1 MTNCV
6 TNDYRPIKNRS
17 GIRSVRMLDYCNYQF
32 DLSHGIL
39 LEILVRDIGP
49 SFVNRFHYSFDLV
62 KVFSISRGRRIEL
75 E

>member
-1 MTNCV
+1 MTNCL
-6 TNDYRPIKNRS
+6 TIDYRPIKNHA

-39 LEILVRDIGP
+39 LEILVRDNGS
-49 SFVNRFHYSFDLV
+49 SFVNRLHCSFDLV
-62 KVFSISRGRRIEL
+62 EVFSISKGRRLEL